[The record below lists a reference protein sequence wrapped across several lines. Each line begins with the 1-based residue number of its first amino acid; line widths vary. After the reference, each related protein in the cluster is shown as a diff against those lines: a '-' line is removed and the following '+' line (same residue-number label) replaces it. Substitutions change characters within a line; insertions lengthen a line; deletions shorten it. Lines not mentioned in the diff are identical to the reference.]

1 MSRLYFRISWGLTL
15 VFLHFRIQSVDL
27 LPDFIGFWMAAS
39 ALGELGKQV
48 QAFRVAHRFAI
59 VLIFLS
65 LPNEIN
71 LGGALVTNQEF
82 SFLWFSLGLVN
93 SALLLAFIYYLCTGI
108 ISVAARSSLP
118 ELAQS
123 AHIRR
128 SVFLAVTGATLI
140 LSPLALNMPEAWQF
154 LLIVLGIVGF
164 LSGISIILLLRRA
177 GQLLGPLEP
186 DPDIRERIISGEDK
200 DM

>member
-1 MSRLYFRISWGLTL
+1 
-15 VFLHFRIQSVDL
+15 
-27 LPDFIGFWMAAS
+27 MAAS
-39 ALGELGKQV
+39 ALGELGKRE
-48 QAFRVAHRFAI
+48 QAFRIARGFAI
-59 VLIFLS
+59 PLIFLS

-71 LGGALVTNQEF
+71 LGGAPVTDQPF
-82 SFLWFSLGLVN
+82 SFFWFSLGLVN

-108 ISVAARSSLP
+108 ISAAARSSLP

-140 LSPLALNMPEAWQF
+140 LSPLALNMPEAWQY
-154 LLIVLGIVGF
+154 LLIALGIIGF

-186 DPDIRERIISGEDK
+186 DPDLRESILSGEDK
-200 DM
+200 NT

>member
-15 VFLHFRIQSVDL
+15 TFLHFRIQSVDL

-39 ALGELGKQV
+39 ALGELGKRE
-48 QAFRVAHRFAI
+48 QAFRIARGFAI
-59 VLIFLS
+59 PLIFLS

-71 LGGALVTNQEF
+71 LGGAPVTDQPF
-82 SFLWFSLGLVN
+82 SFFWFSLGLVN

-108 ISVAARSSLP
+108 ISAAARSSLP

-123 AHIRR
+123 AHICR

-140 LSPLALNMPEAWQF
+140 LSPLALNMPEAWQY
-154 LLIVLGIVGF
+154 LLIALGIIGF

-186 DPDIRERIISGEDK
+186 DPDLRESILSGEDK
-200 DM
+200 NT

>member
-1 MSRLYFRISWGLTL
+1 MTLT
-15 VFLHFRIQSVDL
+15 FLHFRIQSVDL

-39 ALGELGKQV
+39 ALGELGKQE
-48 QAFRVAHRFAI
+48 QTFRIARRFAI
-59 VLIFLS
+59 PLIFLS

-93 SALLLAFIYYLCTGI
+93 SAFLLAFIYYLCTGI
-108 ISVAARSSLP
+108 ISTASRSSLP

-140 LSPLALNMPEAWQF
+140 LSPLALNMPEVWQY
-154 LLIVLGIVGF
+154 LLIALGIIGF

-177 GQLLGPLEP
+177 GQLLGALEP
-186 DPDIRERIISGEDK
+186 DPDFRESILSGEDK
-200 DM
+200 NM